1 MNIDRALIPAGSR
14 VLCAVS
20 GGADSMCLLQL
31 LCERKDITL
40 TVAHFEHGIRGEESR
55 RDADFVAAWCAE
67 RQILCV
73 VEHGDVPSYARERGI
88 GLEEAARELRYAF
101 LERTAERLACDCIAT
116 AHNADDNA
124 ETVLMSLC
132 RGAGTAGL
140 AGIPPRRGKI
150 CRPLLGCSRAEI
162 LGYLRARGI
171 RYVVD
176 STNADEDP
184 TRNFLRLRVLPLMR
198 LRYPQLSTAFHRAS
212 ALLRQDEDC
221 LSSLAEDF
229 LRERFDGESL
239 PTAALLDLH
248 PAVSSRVLRKL
259 APRGL
264 TKEQVDA
271 TLDFCRGSELGA
283 LDLPGL
289 RLRREQGRLYVD
301 DGSAVQILPRQIL
314 PGETVEIPEAGIAI
328 AAERGVYGG
337 EVYDLFKTFLFKCEN
352 ICGTL
357 YCTGRMP
364 GDRLHPQGR
373 GVGKSLRALFR
384 EAGMTQRQRDR
395 TPVLRD
401 EKGVLAALGL
411 GVDERVRPAPGDAI
425 LAIRI
430 RELEE

>member
-1 MNIDRALIPAGSR
+1 
-14 VLCAVS
+14 
-20 GGADSMCLLQL
+20 MCLLQL
-31 LCERKDITL
+31 LLERGDVTV

-55 RDADFVAAWCAE
+55 RDAAFVSNWCSE
-67 RQILCV
+67 REISCV
-73 VEHGDVPSYARERGI
+73 VEHGDVPSFARKRGI

-101 LERTAERLACDCIAT
+101 LERTAERLGCDRIAT
-116 AHNADDNA
+116 AHNADDNV

-150 CRPLLGCSRAEI
+150 CRPLLGYTRAEI
-162 LGYLRARGI
+162 LDFLRERGV
-171 RYVVD
+171 RHMED
-176 STNADEDP
+176 STNADEEP
-184 TRNFLRLRVLPLMR
+184 TRNFLRIRVLPLLR
-198 LRYPQLSTAFHRAS
+198 ERYPQLAGAFLRSS
-212 ALLRQDEDC
+212 ALLRQDED
-221 LSSLAEDF
+221 LLMSLTDGF
-229 LRERFDGESL
+229 LRENFDGESL
-239 PTAALLDLH
+239 PIAPLLQLH
-248 PAVSSRVLRKL
+248 PAVASRALRRL
-259 APRGL
+259 APGSL

-271 TLDFCRGSELGA
+271 ALAFCRGTELGA

-301 DGSAVQILPRQIL
+301 DGKSYQIRPRQIL
-314 PGETVEIPEAGIAI
+314 PGETVKIPEAGIEI

-384 EAGMTQRQRDR
+384 EAGMTQRQRDL

-401 EKGVLAALGL
+401 EKGVLAVLGL
-411 GVDERVRPAPGDAI
+411 GIDERAKPDPGDPV
-425 LAIRI
+425 LVLRI
-430 RELEE
+430 RKTEERQE